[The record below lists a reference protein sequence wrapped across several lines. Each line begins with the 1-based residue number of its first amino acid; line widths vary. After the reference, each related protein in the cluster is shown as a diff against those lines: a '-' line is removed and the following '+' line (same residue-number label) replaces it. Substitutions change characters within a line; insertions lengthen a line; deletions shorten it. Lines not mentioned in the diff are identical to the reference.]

1 MKILLQN
8 SLYWPDMVGGAE
20 QCTLLLA
27 RLLRERGHRVDILS
41 TSGRHGRSGELSE
54 SPDVDGVGRVFKGD
68 SHGLYDLIDVGDRRP
83 GILVRGLHH
92 YAAVH
97 SPRWRRLALG
107 LLRDLEPDVLHTN
120 SLVGHSPALWAAA
133 RSRGIPVVHTLHDF
147 HLLCPRNT
155 LLRSSG
161 ADCLAPPLP
170 CRILSRLKLAATD
183 QVQAVTAPS
192 RFHLDRHLQAGGFP
206 RAHAEVVP
214 NAIEDLP
221 PQAPDRPQ
229 TGPVRGLFL
238 GVLEPHKGI
247 DLLLSTLDRAF
258 ASDRFGDLEFDFA
271 GRGSAAD
278 RVRDFCSRHEGRARF
293 HGFVGGEAKQGLLAR
308 AHLSVVPSTCQ
319 DNSPRTIL
327 DALAWGLAVIAS
339 ARGGIPE
346 LVDDGRE
353 GFIIEPGEADLLA
366 ALARYLEDRTLLA
379 AHGLAAR
386 RRAASFTPDL
396 HAGRFEAIYRSVTG
410 SPQDPARQP
419 RLD

>member
-8 SLYWPDMVGGAE
+8 SLYWPDLVGGAE
-20 QCTLLLA
+20 QCTMLLA

-54 SPDVDGVGRVFKGD
+54 SPDVDGAGRVFKGD
-68 SHGLYDLIDVGDRRP
+68 SHGLYDLIDLGDRRP

-107 LLRDLEPDVLHTN
+107 LLRDLEPEVLHTN
-120 SLVGHSPALWAAA
+120 SLVGQTPALWEAAA
-133 RSRGIPVVHTLHDF
+133 GLGVPVVHTLHDF

-170 CRILSRLKLAATD
+170 CRILSRLKLAATHR
-183 QVQAVTAPS
+183 VRAVTAPS

-206 RAHAEVVP
+206 RARAEVVP
-214 NAIEDLP
+214 NAIDDLP
-221 PQAPDRPQ
+221 GRVPDRPL

-247 DLLLSTLDRAF
+247 DLLLSALDRAF

-278 RVRDFCSRHEGRARF
+278 RVREFCLRHEGRARF
-293 HGFVGGEAKQGLLAR
+293 HGYVDGEAKRGLLAG
-308 AHLSVVPSTCQ
+308 AHLAVVPSTCQ
-319 DNSPRTIL
+319 DNSPRTVL
-327 DALAWGLAVIAS
+327 DALAWGSAVIAS
-339 ARGGIPE
+339 RRGGIPE
-346 LVDDGRE
+346 LVEDGRE
-353 GFIIEPGEADLLA
+353 GFLIEPGDEDLLA
-366 ALARYLEDRTLLA
+366 ALARYVEDRALLA
-379 AHGLAAR
+379 EHGLAAR
-386 RRAASFTPDL
+386 RRAGNFTPDR
-396 HAGRFEAIYRSVTG
+396 HAGRFEEIYRSVAG
-410 SPQDPARQP
+410 SPQDPALQP